1 MRKLKIAKEYNLHLV
16 EVLTGFKYIGEQIK
30 LFEKMNESGNS
41 SYYQLKNCYVSNED
55 EKLPRALNRVK
66 EIDPTCYSR
75 VHGGGFAGTMLMIV
89 EKKKVNA
96 ILPILIEEFGKDN
109 VMKVNL
115 VEYGTTRWEEN

>member
-1 MRKLKIAKEYNLHLV
+1 MRVEDAYNGLLN
-16 EVLTGFKYIGEQIK
+16 KNQIK

-41 SYYQLKNCYVSNED
+41 SYYQLKNCYVSSED

-75 VHGGGFAGTMLMIV
+75 VHGGGFAGTMLMII
-89 EKKKVNA
+89 EKKKVNE

-115 VEYGTTRWEEN
+115 VEYGTTRWEEK